1 MPLMGS
7 GGYCPAQVLPRTEPC
22 WKAKLVWCCCT
33 VAIVASVALAV
44 VIFYLLNRSADA
56 YPLVI
61 YETDKPDVQLWQ
73 TLCEARD
80 IKFTMAV
87 FPLFYNWL
95 IICSKISTIDSA
107 PLRLKK
113 GSNGLTCSRFLQA
126 RTSATIGS
134 IRATF
139 TPIPMPTVRR
149 RIFFMTRSIGRFGNH
164 SSIAYLGPVHRLF
177 HKEE

>member
-7 GGYCPAQVLPRTEPC
+7 GGCCPEPVSPRAEPC
-22 WKAKLVWCCCT
+22 RKAKLVWCCCT

-44 VIFYLLNRSADA
+44 VIFYLLNCSVDA

-73 TLCEARD
+73 TFCEDRD
-80 IKFTMAV
+80 MKFTMAV

-95 IICSKISTIDSA
+95 IIRSKISTTDSA

-126 RTSATIGS
+126 GTSATIGS

-139 TPIPMPTVRR
+139 TPILCPPRGGE
-149 RIFFMTRSIGRFGNH
+149 FS
-164 SSIAYLGPVHRLF
+164 L
-177 HKEE
+177 

>member
-7 GGYCPAQVLPRTEPC
+7 GGCCPEPVSPRAEPC
-22 WKAKLVWCCCT
+22 RKAKLVWCCCT

-44 VIFYLLNRSADA
+44 VIFYLLNRSVDA

-73 TLCEARD
+73 TFCEDRD
-80 IKFTMAV
+80 MKFTMAV

-95 IICSKISTIDSA
+95 IIRSKISTTDSA

-126 RTSATIGS
+126 GTSATIGS

-139 TPIPMPTVRR
+139 TPILCPPRGGE
-149 RIFFMTRSIGRFGNH
+149 FS
-164 SSIAYLGPVHRLF
+164 L
-177 HKEE
+177 